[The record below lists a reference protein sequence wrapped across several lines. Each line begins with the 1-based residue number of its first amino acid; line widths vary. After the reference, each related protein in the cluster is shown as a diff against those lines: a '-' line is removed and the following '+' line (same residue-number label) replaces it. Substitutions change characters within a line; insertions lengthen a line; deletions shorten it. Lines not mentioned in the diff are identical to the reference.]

1 MSIQTSLHPQ
11 LDSKG
16 TVPQTVVAGTT
27 FPANYT
33 EELHARQL
41 ADQFRIPHIKLASI
55 TIDPDAI
62 AVVPEKMVRQHCCIG
77 IRKETAESPV
87 RSKARPNLVLAM
99 VDPGDM
105 SAIQNIEF
113 STGCKVKP
121 VVATKSEI
129 EDAIERNYAPERLLG
144 DILKNVSSH
153 DDLKIVQDDSGT
165 IDSNSNKLL
174 APAVKLVNLILQY
187 GIKHGASDIH
197 VEPTLHDLQVRIR
210 VSAIMR
216 EFTSFPKWLQNPLIS
231 RIKIM
236 AKLDIAERR
245 RPQDGRIKVMLED
258 RDVDLRVSI
267 LPTQFGEKVVLRILG
282 SGQRVPVTSSLGF
295 KPEDLAVL
303 KKAAEQP
310 QGMILVTGP
319 TGSGKTTTLY
329 SIINEKKDPSIN
341 IVTVEDPIEIQLP
354 GINQVQVNVKSGM
367 TFAASMRSLLRQDP
381 DVILLGEIR
390 DSETQE
396 IAFQSALTGHLVLST
411 LHTNS
416 TAGTITRLLDM
427 GVEPYVISDSIHLI
441 VAQRLLRTVCQ
452 HCKES
457 YVPPQHLLEEL
468 SLVGD
473 GSQFFRGRG
482 CAECAQ
488 TGYAGRIGIYELLRF
503 TPTIKEMI
511 ARRASEPEIR
521 RAAAATSGTSSLLE
535 EALAKVREGLTTV
548 EEVLRV
554 LELKQEDVSVH
565 CPGCKKAIK
574 REFVSCPYCS
584 LELKCTC
591 RSCDQQLDPEWQ
603 ICPYCSTPAPAR
615 TVTKTPSQPADAG
628 NAPQPAQPAQPPQHD
643 AAISATVH
651 NRFLVVDDVAMN
663 RKLAVKALE
672 KLPYETNIIEAKDGF
687 EALSAVQEQ
696 KPDLLVLDVMMPG
709 MSGFDVCKKLRENV
723 ETAFIPILMLTANA
737 TEAARTEGYLA
748 GTDDYMAKPFS
759 VPEFHARV
767 ARLMRRAYGV

>member
-1 MSIQTSLHPQ
+1 MGIPTLLSPK

-16 TVPQTVVAGTT
+16 IGPQTLSTSPK
-27 FPANYT
+27 FQANYI
-33 EELHARQL
+33 EEQNARQL
-41 ADQFRIPHIKLASI
+41 ADQFRIPHIKLAAI

-62 AVVPEKMVRQHCCIG
+62 AVVPEKMVRQYCCIG
-77 IRKETAESPV
+77 IRKEAEDSPG
-87 RSKARPNLVLAM
+87 RSKVRPNLVLAM

-105 SAIQNIEF
+105 SAIQNVEF

-153 DDLKIVQDDSGT
+153 DDLKIIPDESGT
-165 IDSNSNKLL
+165 IDSDSSKLL

-258 RDVDLRVSI
+258 RDVDLRVSV

-282 SGQRVPVTSSLGF
+282 SGHKVPTTSSLGF

-341 IVTVEDPIEIQLP
+341 IVTIEDPIEIQLP

-396 IAFQSALTGHLVLST
+396 IAFQAALTGHLVLST

-427 GVEPYVISDSIHLI
+427 GVEPYVISDSVHLI
-441 VAQRLLRTVCQ
+441 VAQRLLRTICE

-457 YVPPQHLLEEL
+457 YVPPRHLLDEL
-468 SLVGD
+468 NLVED
-473 GSQFFRGRG
+473 GFQFFRGRG
-482 CAECAQ
+482 CAECVQ
-488 TGYAGRIGIYELLRF
+488 TGYAGRVGIYELLRF
-503 TPTIKEMI
+503 TPTIREMV

-535 EALAKVREGLTTV
+535 EALAKVQQGVTTV

-574 REFVSCPYCS
+574 REFVSCPFCS
-584 LELKCTC
+584 FELKCTC
-591 RSCDQQLDPEWQ
+591 RNCDQQLDPEWQ
-603 ICPYCSTPAPAR
+603 ICPYCSSPTPAPA
-615 TVTKTPSQPADAG
+615 VAATPSQPAAAG
-628 NAPQPAQPAQPPQHD
+628 SAPQAAQPPAD
-643 AAISATVH
+643 LAEISATRH

-672 KLPYETNIIEAKDGF
+672 KLPYGTDIIEAKDGL
-687 EALSAVQEQ
+687 EALTAVGAQ

-709 MSGFDVCKKLRENV
+709 MSGFEVCKKLRENV

>member
-1 MSIQTSLHPQ
+1 MGIQTLLPPQ

-16 TVPQTVVAGTT
+16 NVPQTLVAGTA
-27 FPANYT
+27 FPANYV

-41 ADQFRIPHIKLASI
+41 ADQFRIPHIKLAAI

-62 AVVPEKMVRQHCCIG
+62 AVVSEKMVRQHCCIG
-77 IRKETAESPV
+77 IRKEAEDSPG

-153 DDLKIVQDDSGT
+153 EDLKLIQDDSGT
-165 IDSNSNKLL
+165 IDSDPSKLQ
-174 APAVKLVNLILQY
+174 APAVKLVNLILQH

-282 SGQRVPVTSSLGF
+282 SGQRVPATSSLGF
-295 KPEDLAVL
+295 KAEDLAVL

-341 IVTVEDPIEIQLP
+341 IVTIEDPIEIQLP
-354 GINQVQVNVKSGM
+354 GINQVQVNIKSGM

-441 VAQRLLRTVCQ
+441 VAQRLLRTICQ
-452 HCKES
+452 LCKES
-457 YVPPQHLLEEL
+457 YVPPRHLLEEL

-473 GSQFFRGRG
+473 GFQFFRGRG
-482 CAECAQ
+482 CAECSQ

-503 TPTIKEMI
+503 TPTIREMV
-511 ARRASEPEIR
+511 ARRASEPDIR

-535 EALAKVREGLTTV
+535 EALAKVREGVTTV

-554 LELKQEDVSVH
+554 LELKQEDVSVY

-615 TVTKTPSQPADAG
+615 TATEPPSQPTDAG
-628 NAPQPAQPAQPPQHD
+628 NAPQTAQPPQHD
-643 AAISATVH
+643 GTTSATTH

-672 KLPYETNIIEAKDGF
+672 RLPYGTNIIEAKDGF
-687 EALSAVQEQ
+687 EALSAVEEQ

-709 MSGFDVCKKLRENV
+709 MSGFEVCKKLRENV

-737 TEAARTEGYLA
+737 TEAARTQGYLA

>member
-1 MSIQTSLHPQ
+1 MGIQTLLPAE
-11 LDSKG
+11 LDPKG
-16 TVPQTVVAGTT
+16 IGPKTLIAGTK
-27 FPANYT
+27 FPANYV

-41 ADQFRIPHIKLASI
+41 ADQFRIPHIKLAAI
-55 TIDPDAI
+55 TIDPDAV

-77 IRKETAESPV
+77 IRKETEESTG
-87 RSKARPNLVLAM
+87 RSKIRPNLVLAM

-153 DDLKIVQDDSGT
+153 DDLKIIQDDSGT
-165 IDSNSNKLL
+165 IDSNSSKLL

-258 RDVDLRVSI
+258 RDVDLRVSV

-282 SGQRVPVTSSLGF
+282 SGQRVPSTTSLGF

-329 SIINEKKDPSIN
+329 SVINEKKDPSIN
-341 IVTVEDPIEIQLP
+341 IVTIEDPIEIQLP
-354 GINQVQVNVKSGM
+354 GINQVQVNIKSGM

-441 VAQRLLRTVCQ
+441 VAQRLLRTICQ

-468 SLVGD
+468 SLVVD
-473 GSQFFRGRG
+473 GFQFFRGRG

-503 TPTIKEMI
+503 TPTIREMI

-535 EALAKVREGLTTV
+535 EALAKVREGVTTV

-603 ICPYCSTPAPAR
+603 ICPYCNTPAPSR
-615 TVTKTPSQPADAG
+615 TVTETPSQPTDAG
-628 NAPQPAQPAQPPQHD
+628 NTPQPAQPPQHD
-643 AAISATVH
+643 GTTSATKH

-672 KLPYETNIIEAKDGF
+672 RLPYGTNIIEAKDGF
-687 EALSAVQEQ
+687 EALSAVEEQ

-709 MSGFDVCKKLRENV
+709 MSGFEVCKKLRENV
-723 ETAFIPILMLTANA
+723 ATAFIPILMLTANA
-737 TEAARTEGYLA
+737 TEAARTQGYLA

>member
-1 MSIQTSLHPQ
+1 MGIPTFLSTPQDPKGIALQTL
-11 LDSKG
+11 
-16 TVPQTVVAGTT
+16 AGTT
-27 FPANYT
+27 FPANYV
-33 EELHARQL
+33 EELNARQL
-41 ADQFRIPHIKLASI
+41 ADQFRIPHIKLAAI
-55 TIDPDAI
+55 TIDPDAVA
-62 AVVPEKMVRQHCCIG
+62 AVSEKMVRQHCCIG
-77 IRKETAESPV
+77 IRKETEESNG
-87 RSKARPNLVLAM
+87 RSRARPNLVLAM
-99 VDPGDM
+99 VDPGDV
-105 SAIQNIEF
+105 SAIQNVEF
-113 STGCKVKP
+113 ATGCKVKP

-144 DILKNVSSH
+144 DILKNVSSN
-153 DDLKIVQDDSGT
+153 DDLKIVPDESGT
-165 IDSNSNKLL
+165 IDTESSKLL
-174 APAVKLVNLILQY
+174 APAIKLVNLILQY

-197 VEPTLHDLQVRIR
+197 VEPTLHDLKVRIR

-282 SGQRVPVTSSLGF
+282 SGQRVPATSSIGF
-295 KPEDLAVL
+295 KPEDLAIL

-396 IAFQSALTGHLVLST
+396 IAFQAALTGHLVLST

-441 VAQRLLRTVCQ
+441 VAQRLLRTICE
-452 HCKES
+452 HCKET
-457 YVPPQHLLEEL
+457 YAPPQHLLEEL
-468 SLVGD
+468 SLQGET
-473 GSQFFRGRG
+473 GEFWHGRG
-482 CAECAQ
+482 CAECGQ
-488 TGYAGRIGIYELLRF
+488 TGYSGRTGVYELLRF
-503 TPTIKEMI
+503 TPTIRELV

-521 RAAAATSGTSSLLE
+521 RAAAAASGTSSLLD
-535 EALAKVREGLTTV
+535 EALAKVREGITTV

-554 LELKQEDVSVH
+554 LELKQEDVTFH
-565 CPGCKKAIK
+565 CPGCKKAVK

-591 RSCDQQLDPEWQ
+591 RNCDQQLDPEWQ
-603 ICPYCSTPAPAR
+603 VCPYCSTPTTARAVTDVPTQQTNPAAG
-615 TVTKTPSQPADAG
+615 VT
-628 NAPQPAQPAQPPQHD
+628 QPPSRD
-643 AAISATVH
+643 TSPEPR

-672 KLPYETNIIEAKDGF
+672 KLPFETKVVEAKDGF
-687 EALSAVQEQ
+687 EALSAIEEQ
-696 KPDLLVLDVMMPG
+696 KPDLLILDVMMPG
-709 MSGFDVCKKLRENV
+709 MSGFEVCQKLRENV
-723 ETAFIPILMLTANA
+723 TTAFIPILMLTANA
-737 TEAARTEGYLA
+737 TEAARTQGYLA

-759 VPEFHARV
+759 IPEFHARV
-767 ARLMRRAYGV
+767 ARLLRRAYGV

>member
-1 MSIQTSLHPQ
+1 MGIQPLVPSQ
-11 LDSKG
+11 SDSKG
-16 TVPQTVVAGTT
+16 IGAKNLLAGKA
-27 FPANYT
+27 FPANYA
-33 EELHARQL
+33 EEMNARQL
-41 ADQFRIPHIKLASI
+41 ADQFRIPQIKLAAI
-55 TIDPDAI
+55 TIDPDAL
-62 AVVPEKMVRQHCCIG
+62 AAVPEKIVRQYCCIG
-77 IRKETAESPV
+77 IRKDVEDSPG
-87 RSKARPNLVLAM
+87 RNRARPNLILAM
-99 VDPGDM
+99 VDPGDV
-105 SAIQNIEF
+105 SAIQNVEF
-113 STGCKVKP
+113 ATGCKVKP
-121 VVATKSEI
+121 MVATKSEI
-129 EDAIERNYAPERLLG
+129 EDAIEHNYAPERLLG
-144 DILKNVSSH
+144 DILKNVSSR
-153 DDLKIVQDDSGT
+153 DDLKVIEEESGMIDGDS
-165 IDSNSNKLL
+165 SKLQ
-174 APAVKLVNLILQY
+174 APAVKLVNLMLQY

-216 EFTSFPKWLQNPLIS
+216 EFTTFPKWLQNPLIS

-258 RDVDLRVSI
+258 RDVDLRVSV

-282 SGQRVPVTSSLGF
+282 SGQRVPSTSSLGF
-295 KPEDLAVL
+295 KPEDLAIL

-329 SIINEKKDPSIN
+329 SILNEKKNPAIN
-341 IVTVEDPIEIQLP
+341 IVTIEDPIEIQLP

-367 TFAASMRSLLRQDP
+367 TFANSMRSLLRQDP

-390 DSETQE
+390 DSETHE

-427 GVEPYVISDSIHLI
+427 GVEPYVISDSVHLI
-441 VAQRLLRTVCQ
+441 VAQRLLRTICQ

-457 YVPPQHLLEEL
+457 YVPPQHQLDEL
-468 SLVGD
+468 SLKAD
-473 GSQFFRGRG
+473 GEQFWRGRG
-482 CAECAQ
+482 CAECGQ
-488 TGYAGRIGIYELLRF
+488 TGYTGRIGIYELLRF
-503 TPTIKEMI
+503 TPTIRELI

-521 RAAAATSGTSSLLE
+521 RASAAASGTSSLLE
-535 EALAKVREGLTTV
+535 EALAKVREGVTTV

-554 LELKQEDVSVH
+554 LELKQEDVSIL
-565 CPGCKKAIK
+565 CPGCKKTIK

-603 ICPYCSTPAPAR
+603 ICPYCSTPAPAQ
-615 TVTKTPSQPADAG
+615 TKAQVPLQLTGPEAGPQQQQPENTTPAV
-628 NAPQPAQPAQPPQHD
+628 
-643 AAISATVH
+643 IR
-651 NRFLVVDDVAMN
+651 NRFLVVDDVALN

-672 KLPYETNIIEAKDGF
+672 RLPYETCVIEAKDGF
-687 EALSAVQEQ
+687 EALASVQEE

-709 MSGFDVCKKLRENV
+709 LSGFDVCKKLRENV

-737 TEAARTEGYLA
+737 TEEARTQGYLA

-759 VPEFHARV
+759 VAEFHARV